1 VLFAYLLWKAVT
13 DEGGAM
19 AGVAEIHTQATLT
32 PNKVELMRA
41 WLPGQPWFSGDAS
54 DLAMAGQ
61 FRFVD
66 PAGAVGIQVM
76 LVTSGG
82 VLYQVP
88 LTYRDAPLEGGEDAL
103 LGTMEHSVLGTRWT
117 YDAVA
122 DPVFQ
127 NELLRTIIEG
137 DTGAGVPAG
146 ASATTPV
153 QGSGAEGVDPAPGER
168 HGDDL
173 IGYGSYTVHVPR
185 HPDDAEPIDA
195 LGVLSAELTLDGDD
209 VTLVLAELRSA

>member
-1 VLFAYLLWKAVT
+1 
-13 DEGGAM
+13 M

-32 PNKVELMRA
+32 PSKLELMRA
-41 WLPGQPWFSGDAS
+41 WLPRQAWFSGDAS

-88 LTYRDAPLEGGEDAL
+88 LTYRDAPLAGGEDAL
-103 LGTMEHSVLGTRWT
+103 ADTMEHSVLGTRWT
-117 YDAVA
+117 YDALA
-122 DPVFQ
+122 DPVYQ
-127 NELLRTIIEG
+127 NELLRTIVEA
-137 DTGAGVPAG
+137 DTAAGVPAG
-146 ASATTPV
+146 AAATTPV
-153 QGSGAEGVDPAPGER
+153 HGSGADGVELQPGER

-173 IGYGSYTVHVPR
+173 IGYGPYTIHVDR
-185 HPDDAEPIDA
+185 HPDEAEPIGA
-195 LGVLSAELTLDGDD
+195 LGVLTATLELAGEEA
-209 VTLVLAELRSA
+209 TLVLAELRSA

>member
-1 VLFAYLLWKAVT
+1 
-13 DEGGAM
+13 M

-32 PNKVELMRA
+32 PNKLELMRA
-41 WLPGQPWFSGDAS
+41 WLPQQAWFSGDAS

-88 LTYRDAPLEGGEDAL
+88 LTYRDAPLAGAEDAL
-103 LGTMEHSVLGTRWT
+103 AGTMEHSVLGTRWT
-117 YDAVA
+117 YDALA
-122 DPVFQ
+122 DPVYQ
-127 NELLRTIIEG
+127 NELLRTIVEG
-137 DTGAGVPAG
+137 DTAAGVPAG
-146 ASATTPV
+146 AAATTPV
-153 QGSGAEGVDPAPGER
+153 QGSGADGVELLPGER

-173 IGYGSYTVHVPR
+173 IVYGSYTIHVDR
-185 HPDDAEPIDA
+185 HPDEAEPIGA
-195 LGVLSAELTLDGDD
+195 LGVLTATLELAGEEA
-209 VTLVLAELRSA
+209 TLVLAELRSA